1 MGFYYIEQKEHK
13 RETKM
18 GVHTSQTDIILG
30 NKADIDKLYSLL
42 RGLPDSFD
50 YSGTMMKAFPG
61 EVGYFNLNDIIY
73 GNAAKKSD
81 EFKDL
86 YFLSI
91 PSSNFKGDGWDPIV
105 FMQRNGINY
114 CWIVET
120 IGSEADPS
128 ASYWT
133 VCNSETHQQES
144 AFTYDADM
152 LTFLNGHK
160 PLPPDD
166 PRLNV
171 KLSDF
176 VKEGIRIF
184 EMCGTKVRK

>member
-1 MGFYYIEQKEHK
+1 MGA
-13 RETKM
+13 
-18 GVHTSQTDIILG
+18 HTSQTDIILG
-30 NKADIDKLYSLL
+30 HKADIDKLYGLL
-42 RGLPDSFD
+42 KDMPASFD

-61 EVGYFNLNDIIY
+61 EVGYFNLNDVIY

-91 PSSNFKGDGWDPIV
+91 PSLNFKGDGWNPIL
-105 FMQRNGINY
+105 FMQENGINY

-120 IGSEADPS
+120 ISGEVDPS

-133 VCNSETHQQES
+133 VCNNESHQQES
-144 AFTYDADM
+144 AFTYDTDM

-166 PRLNV
+166 PRINV
-171 KLSDF
+171 KLSDL

-184 EMCGTKVRK
+184 EVIRNSPSGTPRTP

>member
-1 MGFYYIEQKEHK
+1 
-13 RETKM
+13 M

-30 NKADIDKLYSLL
+30 YKADIDKLYSLL

-61 EVGYFNLNDIIY
+61 EVGYFNLNAIIY

-114 CWIVET
+114 CWMVET
-120 IGSEADPS
+120 TSNEADPS

-133 VCNSETHQQES
+133 VRNNETNQQES
-144 AFTYDADM
+144 AITYYADM
-152 LTFLNGHK
+152 MTFLNGK

-176 VKEGIRIF
+176 VKEGIKIF
-184 EMCGTKVRK
+184 EMCTLSSEKTIS

>member
-1 MGFYYIEQKEHK
+1 
-13 RETKM
+13 M

-30 NKADIDKLYSLL
+30 PKADIDKLYSLL
-42 RGLPDSFD
+42 KGMPDSFD

-61 EVGYFNLNDIIY
+61 DVGYFNLNAIMY

-91 PSSNFKGDGWDPIV
+91 PSSNFKGCGWDPILFLQEKCV
-105 FMQRNGINY
+105 NY
-114 CWIVET
+114 RWLIET
-120 IGSEADPS
+120 VDNDGDPS
-128 ASYWT
+128 ARFWV
-133 VCNSETHQQES
+133 VCNSETNQQETVT
-144 AFTYDADM
+144 TYDEEM
-152 LTFLNGHK
+152 MTFLNGHK

-176 VKEGIRIF
+176 VKHGIHIF
-184 EMCGTKVRK
+184 EVIRNSP